1 MKRILLFIFIFAIS
15 FVFINKT
22 DASKG
27 KSIVVNSKSTIKV
40 VKKKSIAQ
48 TIIAKSPSSP
58 MIIFDQ
64 YNDYDELITELNSPG
79 FHYIFI
85 TNKYIEIYNE
95 NNDSIGSLPKY
106 PEGTNDL
113 LKFLDKNLVYSEACQ
128 NSGES
133 GKMLVEFEVDTD
145 GYIIK
150 KSVTIWPSSKHP
162 EFKEEILR
170 VFKLMPKWT
179 PAKNYKGEPI
189 CVKYRIPVTFRLK

>member
-22 DASKG
+22 DASRG
-27 KSIVVNSKSTIKV
+27 KSVVVNSKNTIKV
-40 VKKKSIAQ
+40 IKKKSIIQRYA
-48 TIIAKSPSSP
+48 ANSSSP

-64 YNDYDELITELNSPG
+64 CNDYDELITELNSPG
-79 FHYIFI
+79 YHYILI
-85 TNKYIEIYNE
+85 NDEYIEICNE
-95 NNDSIGSLPKY
+95 DNDSIGSLPKY
-106 PEGTNDL
+106 PEGIDNL
-113 LKFLDKNLVYSEACQ
+113 LKFLDKNLVYPEACQ

-150 KSVTIWPSSKHP
+150 KSITIYPSSKHP

-170 VFKLMPKWT
+170 VFKLMPKWI

-189 CVKYRIPVTFRLK
+189 CVKYKIPVTFKLK

>member
-27 KSIVVNSKSTIKV
+27 KSVVVNSKNTIKV
-40 VKKKSIAQ
+40 VKKKSIARI
-48 TIIAKSPSSP
+48 IIANSSSP

-64 YNDYDELITELNSPG
+64 CNDYDELITELNSPG
-79 FHYIFI
+79 YHYILI
-85 TNKYIEIYNE
+85 NDEYIEICNE
-95 NNDSIGSLPKY
+95 DNDSIGSLPKY
-106 PEGTNDL
+106 PEGTNKL
-113 LKFLDKNLVYSEACQ
+113 LKFLDENLVYPEVCQ

-133 GKMLVEFEVDTD
+133 GKMIVEFEVDTD

-150 KSVTIWPSSKHP
+150 KSITIYPSSKHP

-170 VFKLMPKWT
+170 VFKLMPKWI
-179 PAKNYKGEPI
+179 PAKNYKGKPI
-189 CVKYRIPVTFRLK
+189 CVKYKIPVTFKLK

>member
-22 DASKG
+22 DASRG
-27 KSIVVNSKSTIKV
+27 KSVVVNSKNTIRV

-48 TIIAKSPSSP
+48 VIIAKFPSSP
-58 MIIFDQ
+58 MLNQ
-64 YNDYDELITELNSPG
+64 YNDYDLITELNSPG
-79 FHYIFI
+79 YHFI
-85 TNKYIEIYNE
+85 PISDKEYIEIYNE
-95 NNDSIGSLPKY
+95 DDESIGSLPKY
-106 PEGTNDL
+106 PDGIDNL
-113 LKFLDKNLVYSEACQ
+113 LKFLDKNLVYPEACQ

-133 GKMLVEFEVDTD
+133 GKMIVEFEVDTD

-150 KSVTIWPSSKHP
+150 KSVTIYPSSKHP

-170 VFKLMPKWT
+170 VIRMMPKWI

-189 CVKYRIPVTFRLK
+189 CVKYRIPVTFKLK

>member
-22 DASKG
+22 DASRG
-27 KSIVVNSKSTIKV
+27 KSVVVNSKNTIKV

-48 TIIAKSPSSP
+48 VIIAKSPSSP
-58 MIIFDQ
+58 MLNQ
-64 YNDYDELITELNSPG
+64 YNDYDLITELNSPG
-79 FHYIFI
+79 YHFI
-85 TNKYIEIYNE
+85 PISNKEYIEIYNE
-95 NNDSIGSLPKY
+95 DDESIGSLPKY
-106 PEGTNDL
+106 PDGIDNL
-113 LKFLDKNLVYSEACQ
+113 LKFLDKNLVYPEACQ

-133 GKMLVEFEVDTD
+133 GKMIVEFEVDTD

-150 KSVTIWPSSKHP
+150 KSITVYPSSKHP

-170 VFKLMPKWT
+170 VFKLMPKWI

-189 CVKYRIPVTFRLK
+189 CVKYRIPVTFKLK

>member
-27 KSIVVNSKSTIKV
+27 KSVVVNSKSTIKV
-40 VKKKSIAQ
+40 VENIAQ
-48 TIIAKSPSSP
+48 RLIANSHSP

-64 YNDYDELITELNSPG
+64 CKDYDELTTELNSPG
-79 FHYIFI
+79 YHYIFI
-85 TNKYIEIYNE
+85 NEEFLEIYNE
-95 NNDSIGSLPKY
+95 DDESIGSLPKY
-106 PEGTNDL
+106 PDGIDKL
-113 LKFLDKNLVYSEACQ
+113 LKFLDKNVVYPEACQ

-133 GKMLVEFEVDTD
+133 GKMIVEFEVDTD

-150 KSVTIWPSSKHP
+150 KSVTIYPSSKHP

-170 VFKLMPKWT
+170 VIKLMPKWI
-179 PAKNYKGEPI
+179 PARNSKGEPI
-189 CVKYRIPVTFRLK
+189 CVKYRIPVTFKLK